1 MANNEN
7 PVTGATVVVT
17 EAAIVVAT
25 GVLVAGAAPEAV
37 AAVTEAV
44 AAVTEAVA
52 AVTEAAIEDH
62 AQTDP
67 SAQNVPTVQVAMT
80 KASENVAPDV
90 LPVVMMVAADD
101 RIRPVAAKL
110 SK

>member
-1 MANNEN
+1 M
-7 PVTGATVVVT
+7 VVT

-25 GVLVAGAAPEAV
+25 GVLVAAVVAGAEIVVQGANDLTSTA
-37 AAVTEAV
+37 T
-44 AAVTEAVA
+44 
-52 AVTEAAIEDH
+52 IEDH

-101 RIRPVAAKL
+101 RVRPVAAEL

>member
-1 MANNEN
+1 MSEVRVRPAKPEDALTIVRFIRGLAEFERE
-7 PVTGATVVVT
+7 PHSSVKVT
-17 EAAIVVAT
+17 EAEIVVQGANDLTSTAT
-25 GVLVAGAAPEAV
+25 
-37 AAVTEAV
+37 
-44 AAVTEAVA
+44 
-52 AVTEAAIEDH
+52 IEDH